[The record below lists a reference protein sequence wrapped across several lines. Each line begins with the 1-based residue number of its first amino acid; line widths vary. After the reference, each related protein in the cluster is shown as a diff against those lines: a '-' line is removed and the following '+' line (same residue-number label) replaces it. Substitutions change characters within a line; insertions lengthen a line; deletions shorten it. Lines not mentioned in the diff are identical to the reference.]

1 MDIARAGARDG
12 ARSRSAGV
20 AAIVAACAWLSWAML
35 NAFTRGALDG
45 ARTGANAPWGW
56 LGASLLAASTT
67 LVIPAALV
75 LAQQL
80 HVLAP
85 RVVRAATAAGVLS
98 LALWATAV
106 LTGWWPQALEPSY
119 VALSALWWCGIAGP
133 LRRVSPRLGVLTF
146 VLGVAAACDAVVTGG
161 YGRLPEWTFP
171 VLGGAKLP
179 LQLVWTASA
188 GIVLARANRDGLM
201 AASSERRRVESGV
214 AYLPSHDPESPTR
227 L

>member
-1 MDIARAGARDG
+1 MAIAGAGELDA
-12 ARSRSAGV
+12 ARSRSAGI
-20 AAIVAACAWLSWAML
+20 AAIVAAGAWLSWAML
-35 NAFTRGALDG
+35 NALTHGALDG
-45 ARTGANAPWGW
+45 PRVGANAPWGW

-80 HVLAP
+80 QVLAP
-85 RVVRAATAAGVLS
+85 RVVLAATAAGVLS

-106 LTGWWPQALEPSY
+106 LTGWWPPVLEPTY

-146 VLGVAAACDAVVTGG
+146 ALGVAAAGDAVVTGG

-171 VLGGAKLP
+171 VFGGAKLP
-179 LQLVWTASA
+179 LQLVWTASV
-188 GIVLARANRDGLM
+188 GIVLARANRHALM
-201 AASSERRRVESGV
+201 AASSERIRVARSG
-214 AYLPSHDPESPTR
+214 
-227 L
+227 